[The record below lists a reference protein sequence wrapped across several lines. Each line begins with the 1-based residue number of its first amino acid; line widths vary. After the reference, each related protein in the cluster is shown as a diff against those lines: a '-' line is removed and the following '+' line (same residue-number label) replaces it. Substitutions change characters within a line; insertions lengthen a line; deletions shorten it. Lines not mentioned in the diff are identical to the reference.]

1 MRASDLTTGEKYQE
15 GKLALLTPLQMGDAD
30 RAAEASGV
38 DGFALMEAAGSA
50 VAVAVGARWPMRPVT
65 VLCGPGK
72 NGGDGFVAA
81 RHLAAA
87 GWPVKLALLGSRDK
101 LGGEAARAASLW
113 KGPLAP
119 FSSESLE
126 DAGIVIDAVFGAGL
140 SRPLEGKALAIVEA
154 LKMRGIPT
162 CAVDVPSG
170 LDGASGMILGAAAP
184 ADLTVTFFRKKP
196 GHLLYPGR
204 GLCGD
209 TLVADIGTPASAL
222 EAIAPNTWENGPDL
236 WLNGYPWPQPESYKY
251 KRGEVLILGGE
262 AITGASRMTAEAAS
276 RAGAGM
282 VTLAAPA
289 KVWNVYATSLINAI
303 VCSFDGLRDF
313 EVLLADKRRNVI
325 AIGPGAG
332 VGSSTRQFVFAA
344 LATRRAVVLDADALT
359 SFAEA
364 PEDLFQAIA
373 GPCVLTPHAGEFKRL
388 FHFEGDKLQRTR
400 SAARQSN
407 AVVVLKG
414 PDTVIAAPDG
424 RAIINSNA
432 PAQLAT
438 GGSGDVLTG
447 FIAALLAQE
456 MPPFQAAA
464 AAVWLHGAA
473 ATEYGLGLVAE
484 DLPKVLPRVL
494 QKLKLLSS
502 GECRLAPPHRQ
513 TESVSLPAAKG
524 LSPEGRDHEGD
535 GFERAKNSPH
545 MDRPA

>member
-1 MRASDLTTGEKYQE
+1 METNEHTTGHGYQE

-30 RAAEASGV
+30 RAAKVQGV
-38 DGFALMEAAGSA
+38 GGVGLMEAAGSA
-50 VAVAVGARWPMRPVT
+50 VAVAVGARWPMRPIT
-65 VLCGPGK
+65 VLCGPGN

-101 LGGEAARAASLW
+101 LKGEAAQAASLW
-113 KGPLAP
+113 TGSLAP
-119 FSSESLE
+119 FSTQCL
-126 DAGIVIDAVFGAGL
+126 DGAGLVIDAIFGAGL
-140 SRPLEGKALAIVEA
+140 SRPLDGEALAMVQA
-154 LKMRGIPT
+154 LKSRRIPV
-162 CAVDVPSG
+162 CAIDVPSG
-170 LDGASGMILGAAAP
+170 LDGGSGMSLGAAAP
-184 ADLTVTFFRKKP
+184 AELTVTFFRKKP

-209 TLVADIGTPASAL
+209 VLVADIGIPADVL
-222 EAIAPNTWENGPDL
+222 DKIAPTSWENGPGL
-236 WLNGYPWPQPESYKY
+236 WQAGYPWPQPEGYKY

-289 KVWNVYATSLINAI
+289 RVWSIYATSLVNAI
-303 VCSFDGLRDF
+303 VRSFDGLKDF
-313 EVLLADKRRNVI
+313 EALLADKRRNVV

-332 VGSSTRQFVFAA
+332 VGEATRQFVLAA

-364 PEDLFQAIA
+364 PQDLFEAIV
-373 GPCVLTPHAGEFKRL
+373 GPCVLTPHAGEFMRL
-388 FHFEGDKLQRTR
+388 FHFDGDKMHQTR
-400 SAARQSN
+400 SAARQSG

-447 FIAALLAQE
+447 FVAALLAQG
-456 MPPFQAAA
+456 MPPFEAAA

-473 ATEYGLGLVAE
+473 ATEFGLGLVAE
-484 DLPKVLPRVL
+484 DLPDALPRVL
-494 QKLKLLSS
+494 QKLKACLSS
-502 GECRLAPPHRQ
+502 
-513 TESVSLPAAKG
+513 
-524 LSPEGRDHEGD
+524 
-535 GFERAKNSPH
+535 
-545 MDRPA
+545 

>member
-1 MRASDLTTGEKYQE
+1 MCEVTKDLTGQE

-30 RAAEASGV
+30 RATKASGI
-38 DGFALMEAAGSA
+38 DGFGLMEAAGGA
-50 VAVAVGARWPMRPVT
+50 VAVAVGVRWLMRPVT
-65 VLCGPGK
+65 VLCGPGN

-81 RHLAAA
+81 RHLADA

-101 LGGEAARAASLW
+101 LSGEAAHAASLW
-113 KGPLAP
+113 KGPIAA
-119 FSSESLE
+119 FSSECLE
-126 DAGIVIDAVFGAGL
+126 GAGIVIDAIFGAGL
-140 SRPLEGKALAIVEA
+140 SRPLDGKALAMVEA
-154 LKMRGIPT
+154 LKIRRIPV

-170 LDGASGMILGAAAP
+170 LDGASGVILGAAAP
-184 ADLTVTFFRKKP
+184 AELTVTFFRKKP

-209 TLVADIGTPASAL
+209 VVLADIGTPISAL
-222 EAIAPNTWENGPDL
+222 DEIAPNTWENGPDL
-236 WLNGYPWPQPESYKY
+236 WLGGYPWPQPESYKY

-262 AITGASRMTAEAAS
+262 AITGASRMTAMAAS

-282 VTLAAPA
+282 VTLAAPSR
-289 KVWNVYATSLINAI
+289 VWSIYATSLIDAI
-303 VCSFDGLRDF
+303 VDSFDGLEEF
-313 EVLLADKRRNVI
+313 EVLLADRRRNVI

-332 VGSSTRQFVFAA
+332 VGASTRQFVLAA
-344 LATRRAVVLDADALT
+344 LATRRAAVLDADALT

-364 PEDLFQAIA
+364 PEDLFRAIA

-400 SAARQSN
+400 NAAKQSN

-447 FIAALLAQE
+447 FVAALLAQG
-456 MPPFQAAA
+456 MPPFDAAA

-484 DLPKVLPRVL
+484 DLPNALPRVL
-494 QKLKLLSS
+494 QKLKQMSS
-502 GECRLAPPHRQ
+502 
-513 TESVSLPAAKG
+513 
-524 LSPEGRDHEGD
+524 
-535 GFERAKNSPH
+535 N
-545 MDRPA
+545 

>member
-1 MRASDLTTGEKYQE
+1 
-15 GKLALLTPLQMGDAD
+15 
-30 RAAEASGV
+30 
-38 DGFALMEAAGSA
+38 
-50 VAVAVGARWPMRPVT
+50 
-65 VLCGPGK
+65 VLCGPGN

-81 RHLAAA
+81 RHLADA

-101 LGGEAARAASLW
+101 LSGEAAHAASLW
-113 KGPLAP
+113 KGPIAA
-119 FSSESLE
+119 FSSECLE
-126 DAGIVIDAVFGAGL
+126 GAGIVIDAIFGAGL
-140 SRPLEGKALAIVEA
+140 SRPLDGKALAMVEA
-154 LKMRGIPT
+154 LKIRRIPV

-170 LDGASGMILGAAAP
+170 LDGASGVILGAAAP
-184 ADLTVTFFRKKP
+184 AELTVTFFRKKP

-209 TLVADIGTPASAL
+209 VVLADIGTPISAL
-222 EAIAPNTWENGPDL
+222 DEIAPNTWENGPDL
-236 WLNGYPWPQPESYKY
+236 WLGGYPWPQPESYKY

-262 AITGASRMTAEAAS
+262 AITGASRMTAMAAS

-282 VTLAAPA
+282 VTLAAPSR
-289 KVWNVYATSLINAI
+289 VWSIYATSLIDAI
-303 VCSFDGLRDF
+303 VDSFDGLEEF
-313 EVLLADKRRNVI
+313 EVLLADRRRNVI

-332 VGSSTRQFVFAA
+332 VGASTRQFVLAA
-344 LATRRAVVLDADALT
+344 LATRRAAVLDADALT

-364 PEDLFQAIA
+364 PEDLFRAIA

-400 SAARQSN
+400 NAAKQSN

-447 FIAALLAQE
+447 FVAALLAQG
-456 MPPFQAAA
+456 MPPFDAAA

-484 DLPKVLPRVL
+484 DLPNALPRVL
-494 QKLKLLSS
+494 QKLKQMSS
-502 GECRLAPPHRQ
+502 
-513 TESVSLPAAKG
+513 
-524 LSPEGRDHEGD
+524 
-535 GFERAKNSPH
+535 N
-545 MDRPA
+545 

>member
-1 MRASDLTTGEKYQE
+1 MSDVSTDQKFQE
-15 GKLALLTPLQMGDAD
+15 GKLALLTPLQMGEAD
-30 RAAEASGV
+30 RAAKVGGV
-38 DGFALMEAAGSA
+38 DGFGMMEAAGSA
-50 VAVAVGARWPMRPVT
+50 VAAAVGARWPMGPVT
-65 VLCGPGK
+65 VLCGPGN

-101 LGGEAARAASLW
+101 LVGEAAHAASLW

-126 DAGIVIDAVFGAGL
+126 GAGIVIDAMFGAGL
-140 SRPLEGKALAIVEA
+140 SRPLDGQALALVDA
-154 LKMRGIPT
+154 LKARRIPT
-162 CAVDVPSG
+162 CAIDVPSG
-170 LDGASGMILGAAAP
+170 LDGASGRILGATAP

-209 TLVADIGTPASAL
+209 IEVADIGTPVSVL
-222 EAIAPNTWENGPDL
+222 DEIAPNVWENGPGL
-236 WLNGYPWPQPESYKY
+236 WLAGYPWPQPESYKY

-289 KVWNVYATSLINAI
+289 KVWSIYATSLINAI
-303 VCSFDGLRDF
+303 VRSFDGLRDF
-313 EVLLADKRRNVI
+313 EALLADQRRNVI

-332 VGSSTRQFVFAA
+332 VGASTRQFVLAA
-344 LATRRAVVLDADALT
+344 LATKRATVLDADALT

-364 PEDLFQAIA
+364 PQDLFQAIV
-373 GPCVLTPHAGEFKRL
+373 GPCVLTPHAGEFMRL
-388 FHFEGDKLQRTR
+388 FQFEGDKLQRTR

-407 AVVVLKG
+407 AVVVFKG

-447 FIAALLAQE
+447 FIGALLAQG
-456 MPPFQAAA
+456 MAPFEAAA
-464 AAVWLHGAA
+464 AAVWLHGEAA
-473 ATEYGLGLVAE
+473 MEFGLGLVAE
-484 DLPKVLPRVL
+484 DLPNALPSVL
-494 QKLKLLSS
+494 QRLKT
-502 GECRLAPPHRQ
+502 RLD
-513 TESVSLPAAKG
+513 V
-524 LSPEGRDHEGD
+524 
-535 GFERAKNSPH
+535 
-545 MDRPA
+545 

>member
-1 MRASDLTTGEKYQE
+1 VTKDLTGQE

-30 RAAEASGV
+30 RATKASGI
-38 DGFALMEAAGSA
+38 DGFGLMEAAGGA
-50 VAVAVGARWPMRPVT
+50 VAVAVGVRLLMRPVT
-65 VLCGPGK
+65 VLCGPGN

-81 RHLAAA
+81 RHLADA

-101 LGGEAARAASLW
+101 LSGEAAHAASLW
-113 KGPLAP
+113 KGPIAA
-119 FSSESLE
+119 FSSECLE
-126 DAGIVIDAVFGAGL
+126 GAGIVIDAIFGAGL
-140 SRPLEGKALAIVEA
+140 SRPLDGKALAMVEA
-154 LKMRGIPT
+154 LKIRRIPV

-170 LDGASGMILGAAAP
+170 LDGASGVILGAAAP
-184 ADLTVTFFRKKP
+184 AELTVTFFRKKP

-209 TLVADIGTPASAL
+209 VVLADIGTPISAL
-222 EAIAPNTWENGPDL
+222 DEIAPNTWENGPDL
-236 WLNGYPWPQPESYKY
+236 WLGGYPWPQPESYKY

-262 AITGASRMTAEAAS
+262 AITGASRMTAMAAS

-282 VTLAAPA
+282 VTLAAPSR
-289 KVWNVYATSLINAI
+289 VWSIYATSLIDAI
-303 VCSFDGLRDF
+303 VDSFDGLEEF
-313 EVLLADKRRNVI
+313 EVLLADRRRNVI

-332 VGSSTRQFVFAA
+332 VGASTRQFVLAA
-344 LATRRAVVLDADALT
+344 LATRRAAVLDADALT

-364 PEDLFQAIA
+364 PEDLFRAIA

-400 SAARQSN
+400 NAAKQSN

-447 FIAALLAQE
+447 FVAALLAQG
-456 MPPFQAAA
+456 MPPFDAAA

-484 DLPKVLPRVL
+484 DLPNALPRVL
-494 QKLKLLSS
+494 QKLKQMSS
-502 GECRLAPPHRQ
+502 
-513 TESVSLPAAKG
+513 
-524 LSPEGRDHEGD
+524 
-535 GFERAKNSPH
+535 N
-545 MDRPA
+545 